1 MANKKEMTSHK
12 GLIILMICGCVAV
25 GLIIG
30 CVFFPEELFGFL
42 LS

>member
-1 MANKKEMTSHK
+1 MANKKELSTHK
-12 GLIILMICGCVAV
+12 GLIILMICGVIAV

-30 CVFFPEELFGFL
+30 CVFFPNELFGFL

>member
-1 MANKKEMTSHK
+1 MANKKELSSHK
-12 GLIILMICGCVAV
+12 GLIILMICGVIAV

-30 CVFFPEELFGFL
+30 CVFFQEEFFGFL

>member
-1 MANKKEMTSHK
+1 MANKKELSSNK
-12 GLIILMICGCVAV
+12 GLIILMLCGVIAV

>member
-1 MANKKEMTSHK
+1 MANKKEMSSHK
-12 GLIILMICGCVAV
+12 GLIILMVCGITAVA
-25 GLIIG
+25 LIIG

>member
-1 MANKKEMTSHK
+1 MANKKELSSHK
-12 GLIILMICGCVAV
+12 GLIILMVCGVIAV

-30 CVFFPEELFGFL
+30 CVFFPNELFGFL